1 MANYNV
7 KSRLA
12 KYSSAD
18 NQADFFDLVIKKDLQ
33 SAVLFSKIRKLSHRE
48 PFNVIIY

>member
-12 KYSSAD
+12 KYSAD
-18 NQADFFDLVIKKDLQ
+18 NQVDFFDLVIKKDLQ

>member
-12 KYSSAD
+12 KYSVD

>member
-12 KYSSAD
+12 KYSAD

>member
-12 KYSSAD
+12 KYSAD
-18 NQADFFDLVIKKDLQ
+18 KQADFFDLVIKKDLQ

>member
-12 KYSSAD
+12 KYSVD

-48 PFNVIIY
+48 SFNVIIY